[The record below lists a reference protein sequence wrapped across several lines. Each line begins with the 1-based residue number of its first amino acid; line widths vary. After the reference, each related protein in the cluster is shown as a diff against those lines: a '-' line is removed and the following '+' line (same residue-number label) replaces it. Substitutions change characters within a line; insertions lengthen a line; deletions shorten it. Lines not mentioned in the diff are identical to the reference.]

1 MSTLKESYLAMAKLN
16 LWFKIQDN
24 ESLKLIDIPSILPL
38 RWNYF
43 KFNWEFI
50 KPILIESISSY
61 ENPDLLSEQ
70 IETFSLFIESQRT
83 STSKLNPF
91 SDSIILN
98 KYYSIFDNIE
108 IDAIT
113 LSSEEERL
121 IEAAVITSN
130 NMSKNDFLKIKNTL
144 RGYRDRYTDT
154 VSLWDNTYNKTFN
167 RASIPP
173 EIDPIIENLNLMKQM
188 QDGIVSVELVLA
200 NLFAVDTFLD
210 PFSLARENAN
220 NEDIDI
226 GQYASGN
233 LVRLEVGQSL
243 QSLATNHLGDPLKW
257 IDIAIANGLK
267 APYIDETGERIPL
280 ISNGNGNLLN
290 LSGVDFTGNLNIE
303 KLYINQV
310 IYLKSDVEVVTSQR
324 KIINIRQIPVSN
336 EIILEVDGPDNLSDY
351 QLTDAAYIRVYKPNT
366 VNSSVFILIPSTEPL
381 ANPRNEEVPWF
392 LASSPESE
400 RQAKVDLA
408 VSTTGDLILSS
419 DGDLAHSFGIAN
431 ALQAIQFIMQTEQ
444 GGLALHPDYGLL
456 LVAGERTDNIS
467 DIISGLEDSVK
478 AQIANDPRFESV
490 ENLNI
495 EYNNEGA
502 SVVTISLEVRL
513 AGGGNQVI
521 PISFNISV

>member
-1 MSTLKESYLAMAKLN
+1 MAQLN
-16 LWFKIQDN
+16 LWFKVQDS
-24 ESLKLIDIPSILPL
+24 EPLKLVDIPSILPL
-38 RWNYF
+38 RWTYF
-43 KFNWEFI
+43 KLNWEFI
-50 KPILIESISSY
+50 KPTLIDLIPAY

-70 IETFSLFIESQRT
+70 IEEFSLFIESQRT

-91 SDSIILN
+91 SDSIVLN
-98 KYYSIFDNIE
+98 RYYSIFDNIE
-108 IDAIT
+108 IDSIA

-121 IEAAVITSN
+121 IEASIITTN
-130 NMSKNDFLKIKNTL
+130 NLSKNDFLNIKNTL
-144 RGYRDRYTDT
+144 RSYRDRYIDT
-154 VSLWDNTYNKTFN
+154 ISLWDDTYNKTYN

-173 EIDPIIENLNLMKQM
+173 EIDPTIENLNLIRQL
-188 QDGIVSVELVLA
+188 QDGIVSVEFVLA
-200 NLFAVDTFLD
+200 NYFANDAFLD

-226 GQYASGN
+226 GQYSSGN

-243 QSLATNHLGDPLKW
+243 QSLATKYLGDPLKW

-267 APYIDETGERIPL
+267 APYIDEIGERIPL

-336 EIILEVDGPDNLSDY
+336 EIILEVDGTNNLSNY
-351 QLTDAAYIRVYKPNT
+351 QIIDAAYIRVYKPNT
-366 VNSSVFILIPSTEPL
+366 ANSGVFILIPSQEPL
-381 ANPRNEEVPWF
+381 ENPRNEEVPWF

-419 DGDLAHSFGIAN
+419 DGDLTYSFGIAN
-431 ALQAIQFIMQTEQ
+431 ALQAIQFVIQTEE
-444 GGLALHPDYGLL
+444 GSLVLHPDYGLAI
-456 LVAGERTDNIS
+456 VAGESTGNID
-467 DIISGLEDSVK
+467 DIISRLEDSVK

-490 ENLNI
+490 ESLNI

-502 SVVTISLEVRL
+502 SVITISLEVRL